1 MCGILLGGRKSSA
14 VSSISPK
21 AMSKKTMRRKI
32 LVIDDNTSQ
41 CKIIKKLFES
51 CGYAVV
57 ALDSPEEALYL
68 LECKDFDV
76 IITDLRMPWMDGAE
90 FCRRSRN
97 IRPDML
103 IYALSGYIHEFDRKE
118 LLEAGFDGIFS
129 KPIRI
134 ELLRDAIEDDLKKN
148 RMAG

>member
-1 MCGILLGGRKSSA
+1 
-14 VSSISPK
+14 
-21 AMSKKTMRRKI
+21 MRRKI
-32 LVIDDNTSQ
+32 LVIDDSTTQ

-51 CGYAVV
+51 YGYSVV

-68 LECKDFDV
+68 LEWMDFDV

-103 IYALSGYIHEFDRKE
+103 IYALSGYVHQFDRDE

-129 KPIRI
+129 KPIKVD
-134 ELLRDAIEDDLKKN
+134 LLKDAIEYDLKKI
-148 RMAG
+148 RLVG

>member
-1 MCGILLGGRKSSA
+1 
-14 VSSISPK
+14 
-21 AMSKKTMRRKI
+21 MRRKI

-68 LECKDFDV
+68 LEWKDFDV

-90 FCRRSRN
+90 FCRRSRI

-148 RMAG
+148 QMAG

>member
-1 MCGILLGGRKSSA
+1 
-14 VSSISPK
+14 
-21 AMSKKTMRRKI
+21 MRRNI
-32 LVIDDNTSQ
+32 LVIDDNTAQ
-41 CKIIKKLFES
+41 CKLLKNLFES
-51 CGYAVV
+51 YGYSVV

-68 LECKDFDV
+68 LEWKEFDV

-90 FCRRSRN
+90 FCRRSRRT
-97 IRPDML
+97 RPETL

-134 ELLRDAIEDDLKKN
+134 DLLKDAIEEDLKKN
-148 RMAG
+148 KMAG

>member
-1 MCGILLGGRKSSA
+1 
-14 VSSISPK
+14 
-21 AMSKKTMRRKI
+21 MRRKI

-41 CKIIKKLFES
+41 CKIIKRLFES
-51 CGYAVV
+51 CGYTVV

-68 LECKDFDV
+68 LEWKDFDV

-97 IRPDML
+97 IRPNML
-103 IYALSGYIHEFDRKE
+103 IYALSGYIHEFDRNE

-129 KPIRI
+129 KPIQI
-134 ELLRDAIEDDLKKN
+134 ELLRDAIEDDLKRI
-148 RMAG
+148 RMVG

>member
-1 MCGILLGGRKSSA
+1 
-14 VSSISPK
+14 
-21 AMSKKTMRRKI
+21 MRRQI
-32 LVIDDNTSQ
+32 LVIDDNTTQ
-41 CKIIKKLFES
+41 CKVLKNLFES
-51 CGYAVV
+51 YGYSVV

-68 LECKDFDV
+68 LEWKDFDV

-90 FCRRSRN
+90 FCRRSR
-97 IRPDML
+97 IIKPEML

-134 ELLRDAIEDDLKKN
+134 DLIRDAIEDDLKN
-148 RMAG
+148 IRMVG

>member
-1 MCGILLGGRKSSA
+1 
-14 VSSISPK
+14 
-21 AMSKKTMRRKI
+21 MSRNI
-32 LVIDDNTSQ
+32 LVIDDSTTQ
-41 CKIIKKLFES
+41 CKLLKKLFES
-51 CGYAVV
+51 HGYSVV

-68 LECKDFDV
+68 LEWKDFDV
-76 IITDLRMPWMDGAE
+76 IITDLRMPWMNGAE
-90 FCRRSRN
+90 FCRRSRKT
-97 IRPDML
+97 RPQTL
-103 IYALSGYIHEFDRKE
+103 IYALSGYIQEFDRNE